1 MDKGFIEPAFTNNNA
16 WWQYRNYLK
25 KTYFTDKETHQIP
38 LRSPE
43 THLLDDDWE
52 RLVLYWSGTKNVDPI
67 ETPMAQ
73 QNADRI
79 LGKSALLSNGKGSNG
94 DKVQDSD
101 TSLLVS
107 NKADKTAKEDYLEDS
122 ETTPKSCLGLV
133 FELLATTACTS
144 YSNSLSESVWF
155 LESQLQV
162 ERHRSAV
169 LRQEAEGLRKS
180 LEHSDAYFLVQQQA
194 LEDFSA
200 KQDKANKL
208 AKLIASMVDTQD
220 NVS

>member
-1 MDKGFIEPAFTNNNA
+1 
-16 WWQYRNYLK
+16 
-25 KTYFTDKETHQIP
+25 
-38 LRSPE
+38 
-43 THLLDDDWE
+43 
-52 RLVLYWSGTKNVDPI
+52 
-67 ETPMAQ
+67 
-73 QNADRI
+73 
-79 LGKSALLSNGKGSNG
+79 LGKSALLRNGKVSNAN
-94 DKVQDSD
+94 KVQHSE

-107 NKADKTAKEDYLEDS
+107 NKADKTAKENYLEDS
-122 ETTPKSCLGLV
+122 ETTPMSCLGLV
-133 FELLATTACTS
+133 FELLATTAGTS
-144 YSNSLSESVWF
+144 YSNSLSESVRF
-155 LESQLQV
+155 PESQLQA

>member
-1 MDKGFIEPAFTNNNA
+1 M
-16 WWQYRNYLK
+16 
-25 KTYFTDKETHQIP
+25 
-38 LRSPE
+38 
-43 THLLDDDWE
+43 
-52 RLVLYWSGTKNVDPI
+52 
-67 ETPMAQ
+67 
-73 QNADRI
+73 
-79 LGKSALLSNGKGSNG
+79 GKSALLRNGEESNA

-107 NKADKTAKEDYLEDS
+107 NKADKTAKVDYLEDS
-122 ETTPKSCLGLV
+122 ETTRKSCLGLV
-133 FELLATTACTS
+133 LELLATTACTS
-144 YSNSLSESVWF
+144 SSNSLSESVRF
-155 LESQLQV
+155 LESQLQA

-200 KQDKANKL
+200 KQDKATQL

>member
-1 MDKGFIEPAFTNNNA
+1 M
-16 WWQYRNYLK
+16 
-25 KTYFTDKETHQIP
+25 
-38 LRSPE
+38 
-43 THLLDDDWE
+43 
-52 RLVLYWSGTKNVDPI
+52 
-67 ETPMAQ
+67 
-73 QNADRI
+73 
-79 LGKSALLSNGKGSNG
+79 GKSALNNGKGSNA

-107 NKADKTAKEDYLEDS
+107 NKDDKTAKVDYLEDN

-144 YSNSLSESVWF
+144 YSNSLSESVQF
-155 LESQLQV
+155 LESQLQA
-162 ERHRSAV
+162 ERHRSVV

-200 KQDKANKL
+200 KQNKANQL
-208 AKLIASMVDTQD
+208 AKLIANMVDTQD